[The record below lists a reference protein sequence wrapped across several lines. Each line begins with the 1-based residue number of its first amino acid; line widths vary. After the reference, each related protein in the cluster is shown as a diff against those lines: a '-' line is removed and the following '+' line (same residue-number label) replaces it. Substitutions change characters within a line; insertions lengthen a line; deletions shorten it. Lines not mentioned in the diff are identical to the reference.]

1 MDSSNSTGE
10 TARLLGR
17 YLTGTEAKDIADRLA
32 AGATIRSALTA
43 LSIDRRPE
51 ATALLRQL
59 DPSLSIVVLRGI
71 QGARSTVT
79 KLGQLWTLPGPL
91 ADAGRLTPS
100 IVEHVDGARSSVICS
115 TFNFQRSS
123 GLWGALRRAAGRP
136 SMHVKVYMDARA
148 ADSGAKSRS
157 PTSNDVARH
166 LAPGIVFRTKEYD
179 GKYVTNHA
187 KFVAVDH
194 RFLLVTSANFSH
206 SAEHHNIEFGLIVD
220 NPTLTEAVE
229 QQLRASETTVYE
241 RVLQP

>member
-1 MDSSNSTGE
+1 MDSSNSPGE

-32 AGATIRSALTA
+32 AGATIRAALTA

-59 DPSLSIVVLRGI
+59 DPSLAVTVLRGI

-123 GLWGALRRAAGRP
+123 GLWDALRRAARRP
-136 SMHVKVYMDARA
+136 SVHVKVYMDARA
-148 ADSGAKSRS
+148 ADAGAKSRS

-187 KFVAVDH
+187 KFVAIDH

-206 SAEHHNIEFGLIVD
+206 SAEHHNIEFGLMVE
-220 NPTLTEAVE
+220 NATLTEAVE
-229 QQLRASETTVYE
+229 QQLRASEKTVYE
-241 RVLQP
+241 RVLQH